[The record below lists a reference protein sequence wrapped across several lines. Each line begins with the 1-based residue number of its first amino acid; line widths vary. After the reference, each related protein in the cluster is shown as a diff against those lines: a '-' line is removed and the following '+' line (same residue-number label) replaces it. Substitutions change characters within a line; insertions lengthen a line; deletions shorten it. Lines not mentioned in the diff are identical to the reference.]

1 MINRV
6 ILVGNAGR
14 DAEVKKL
21 ENGTSVAGFSLATSE
36 NYKDKSDE
44 WQSITTW
51 HNIVC
56 WRHLA
61 EKAGKDVKKGTQVY
75 VEGKISAREYT
86 DKDGVVKRVT
96 DIVANQI
103 LTFDHKEKVSS
114 LPQEEHSNIATEP
127 NIDLPF

>member
-21 ENGTSVAGFSLATSE
+21 ENGTAVAGFSLATSE

-75 VEGKISAREYT
+75 VEGKISVREYT

>member
-75 VEGKISAREYT
+75 VEGKISVREYT

-96 DIVANQI
+96 DIVASQI
-103 LTFDHKEKVSS
+103 LTFDRSEKVSS

>member
-1 MINRV
+1 MVNKV
-6 ILVGNAGR
+6 YLVGNAGR

-36 NYKDKSDE
+36 SYKDKSDE
-44 WQSITTW
+44 WQTITTW

-61 EKAGKDVKKGTQVY
+61 DKAGKDVKKGTQVY
-75 VEGKISAREYT
+75 VEGKISVREYT

-96 DIVANQI
+96 DIVASQM
-103 LTFDHKEKVSS
+103 LTFDRQEKTSS

-127 NIDLPF
+127 NDSLPF

>member
-1 MINRV
+1 MVNKV
-6 ILVGNAGR
+6 YLVGNAGR

-36 NYKDKSDE
+36 SYKDKSDE
-44 WQSITTW
+44 WQTITTW

-61 EKAGKDVKKGTQVY
+61 DKAGKDVKKGTQVY
-75 VEGKISAREYT
+75 VEGKISVREYT

-96 DIVANQI
+96 DIVASQM
-103 LTFDHKEKVSS
+103 LTFDRQEKTSS

-127 NIDLPF
+127 KDSLPF